1 MQKAAENKSVTW
13 SEDIS
18 AFDLAHKDD
27 YLAYQ
32 DDYLSAWVAEGRL
45 GRSHRWGPSWI
56 KSQCGK
62 YD

>member
-1 MQKAAENKSVTW
+1 M
-13 SEDIS
+13 S

-27 YLAYQ
+27 YLAYK

-56 KSQCGK
+56 KAQYGK